1 VTFKKEELVM
11 LEKLAIRKFIKEN
24 PKINFSNKEVADIEE
39 KFSKALKLL
48 RTLGLVKVYDLTK
61 EGDLL
66 FSYKSA
72 ADPGPSTVQCRVFFE
87 ALDEDEDV
95 DVDNYDNIHN
105 IVIEV
110 RTSIDPR
117 TSRSKRE
124 NYYGTISI
132 PLEFGG
138 PSVSD
143 YAANYIGFVCDILT
157 AFRCGFGY
165 LE

>member
-1 VTFKKEELVM
+1 M

-24 PKINFSNKEVADIEE
+24 PKINFSNKEVAEIEE

-48 RTLGLVKVYDLTK
+48 RTLGLVNVYELTK
-61 EGDLL
+61 DGDLL

-72 ADPGPSTVQCRVFFE
+72 AEPGPVTVQCRVFFE
-87 ALDEDEDV
+87 ALDEYEDV
-95 DVDNYDNIHN
+95 DVSNYDNIHN
-105 IVIEV
+105 IIIEV

-124 NYYGTISI
+124 NYHGTISV

-138 PSVSD
+138 PSVFD
-143 YAANYIGFVCDILT
+143 YEASYIGFICDIL
-157 AFRCGFGY
+157 AALRYGFGY